1 MREQTKTAVAFH
13 RQQKAETR
21 AMQRRIEA
29 DTCGLGR
36 WEQPDG
42 WSHPTYSHTVSM
54 VDGKT
59 DHWLPYVCGCTVALA
74 VHPADEPFTRGAPY
88 VWCKRIRENG
98 NVMFPTAP
106 LFGRFIEQA
115 GSRPKVLSGAGQS
128 EVVGAEY
135 VHCFRAVGV
144 LGSERQFFPRSE
156 VPTPVPSKG
165 ERLDG
170 PAAFDLLQNAAKQ
183 LDRLLENM
191 ADVADMAGELIEAGE
206 KADAETVH
214 RCRERCEA
222 RAYRA
227 LQPILNAAIRQSGQV
242 GTELADYLKE
252 SPALAYWLA
261 RWQREA

>member
-1 MREQTKTAVAFH
+1 
-13 RQQKAETR
+13 
-21 AMQRRIEA
+21 
-29 DTCGLGR
+29 
-36 WEQPDG
+36 
-42 WSHPTYSHTVSM
+42 M
-54 VDGKT
+54 VDGKI

-183 LDRLLENM
+183 LDRLLREH
-191 ADVADMAGELIEAGE
+191 G
-206 KADAETVH
+206 
-214 RCRERCEA
+214 RCCGHGRRVDRSGRE
-222 RAYRA
+222 
-227 LQPILNAAIRQSGQV
+227 SGRGDSTPLP
-242 GTELADYLKE
+242 GTLRGSRL
-252 SPALAYWLA
+252 
-261 RWQREA
+261 